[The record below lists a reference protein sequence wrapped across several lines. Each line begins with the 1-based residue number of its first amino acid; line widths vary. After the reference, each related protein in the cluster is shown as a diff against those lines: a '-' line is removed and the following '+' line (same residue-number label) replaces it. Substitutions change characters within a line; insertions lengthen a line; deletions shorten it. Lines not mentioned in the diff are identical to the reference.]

1 MANGM
6 IIVTGGGRGI
16 GAATS
21 LKLAAAG
28 YAIAVNYAAD
38 EASAQAVVAAI
49 RQAGGR
55 AEAFAGDVADP
66 AAVAAMFENA
76 VAALGPLAGLVNNA
90 GIIGVAAR
98 IDSQEPGDLARLLAV
113 NVMGTMHCAKEAVL
127 RLSTRYGGPGGAIVN
142 ISSVA
147 ARLGGL
153 AGGVPYATTK
163 GAIETFTKGLAS
175 EVAREGIRV
184 NAVAPGMTATDMS
197 SQEMRE
203 AAMASLPMGRVGEA
217 EEIAEGIVWL
227 MSPAAAYATGTVL
240 TISGGR

>member
-1 MANGM
+1 MADGM

-28 YAIAVNYAAD
+28 YAVAVNYAAD
-38 EASAQAVVAAI
+38 QAAAQAVVETI
-49 RQAGGR
+49 RGAGGR

-66 AAVAAMFENA
+66 AAVAALFENA
-76 VAALGPLAGLVNNA
+76 VSALGPLTGLVNNA

-98 IDSQEPGDLARLLAV
+98 IDAQHPADLARLFAV
-113 NVMGTMHCAKEAVL
+113 NVLGTIHCAKEAVR
-127 RLSTRYGGPGGAIVN
+127 RLSTRLGGPGGAIVN
-142 ISSVA
+142 VSSVA

-163 GAIETFTKGLAS
+163 GAIETFTKGLAN

-197 SQEMRE
+197 TKEMRE
-203 AAMASLPMGRVGEA
+203 AALAVLPMGRVGAA
-217 EEIAEGIVWL
+217 EEIAEGIIWL

>member
-6 IIVTGGGRGI
+6 ILVTGGGRGI

-55 AEAFAGDVADP
+55 AEAFAADVADP

-142 ISSVA
+142 VSSVA

-197 SQEMRE
+197 SKEMRE